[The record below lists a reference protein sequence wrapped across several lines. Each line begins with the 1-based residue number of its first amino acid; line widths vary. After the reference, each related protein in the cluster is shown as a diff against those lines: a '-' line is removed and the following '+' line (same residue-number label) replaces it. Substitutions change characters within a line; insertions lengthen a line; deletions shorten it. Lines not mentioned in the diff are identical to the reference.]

1 VKDTYGHFAVPAVF
15 IGAIVV
21 GALVYGNVFRHQAP
35 PKWDEAQH
43 MLFAWQIWA
52 DFTQG
57 NIVKLLRDSHAQFY
71 WSFLHSWW
79 AAGFMA
85 VFGVT
90 DFGARI
96 SSFAAMILSVVLAF
110 ATGKELYKERVPWA
124 GLMAV
129 ALLLMFR
136 SLPGLA
142 AQCMIEL
149 PAMMMAFL
157 ALLVYIRADQQQTA
171 MGYTQFGCAL
181 GATFLMKY
189 NFGLALIGA
198 FTVVAITEFLFNR
211 VAFDWRS
218 VFFVLMPL
226 VIVVFFWLIVPEF
239 RLNQYFETL
248 VNRPQGPQEFGWA
261 YVMYYPQVVYAE
273 VGWWALLCVGAL
285 ICALPHLKNRVIR
298 LLFCVCV
305 VYFGIIFFHQTKGPR
320 HIYPLYPALIL
331 LTAFAVAS
339 WTNRLF
345 KEAPRLRA
353 RMLLLAMLAMFFR
366 PVTVLGKPQI
376 PSEEELVPA
385 KIAAYLGDA
394 LKDGKSVFVIGEF
407 NAVPAHLIAWELRKR
422 GSRIPVHQSMDY
434 KQALEGRSA
443 FTPGAGDSVDF
454 SQLVELLKEL
464 SVDTVITVGLKKT
477 SPFYDG
483 YYRAFNAW
491 EQRYVDRFDSLAEY
505 LKTASRDFTSVGLS
519 VTIYRVH

>member
-1 VKDTYGHFAVPAVF
+1 VKDSYGHFAIAAVF

-57 NIVKLLRDSHAQFY
+57 NVVELLRDSHAQFY

-79 AAGFMA
+79 AAGFMT

-96 SSFAAMILSVVLAF
+96 SSFAAMIISVLLAF
-110 ATGKELYKERVPWA
+110 AAGKELYRERVPWS
-124 GLMAV
+124 GLIAV
-129 ALLLMFR
+129 GFLLMFS

-142 AQCMIEL
+142 SQCMIEL
-149 PAMMMAFL
+149 PAVMMSFL
-157 ALLVYIRADQQQTA
+157 ALWLYIRAEREQTA
-171 MGYTQFGCAL
+171 LRYAGFGCAL

-189 NFGLALIGA
+189 NFGLALISA
-198 FTVVAITEFLFNR
+198 FIAVAATDLLFNR
-211 VAFDWRS
+211 AVFSWRNTFS
-218 VFFVLMPL
+218 VLMPL
-226 VIVVFFWLIVPEF
+226 VAVFLFWLVVPEF
-239 RLNQYFETL
+239 RLGQYFETL

-261 YVMYYPQVVYAE
+261 YVMYYPRVVYAE
-273 VGWWALLCVGAL
+273 VGWWAVLLLGAVL
-285 ICALPHLKNRVIR
+285 YAGSRLKNRVVR

-305 VYFGIIFFHQTKGPR
+305 VYFGTIFFHQTKGPR

-331 LTAFAVAS
+331 LAAFAVTS
-339 WTNRLF
+339 WTGRLF
-345 KEAPRLRA
+345 RAAPRLRA
-353 RMLLLAMLAMFFR
+353 GALSLLVVAMFFR
-366 PVTVLGKPQI
+366 PAMALGKPQI
-376 PSEEELVPA
+376 PTEQELTCG
-385 KIAAYLGDA
+385 KIAAYLGDEV
-394 LKDGKSVFVIGEF
+394 KDGKSVFVVGEF
-407 NAVPAHLIAWELRKR
+407 NALPAHLIAWELRKR
-422 GSRIPVHQSMDY
+422 GKRIPVHQSTDY
-434 KQALEGRSA
+434 KQALEGVSV
-443 FTPGAGDSVDF
+443 FTPGAGDAADF
-454 SQLVELLKEL
+454 SQLVELLKKL

-491 EQRYVDRFDSLAEY
+491 EQTYVDRFESLTEY
-505 LKTASRDFTSVGLS
+505 PKTAARDFASVGVS